1 MKFKITKAEF
11 DALTDEQ
18 KAQYTAKG
26 DGYQIKIEGMPDFD
40 AMEQKLNKLLDEK
53 KQGDETRR
61 KAEEDAKAEKDKA
74 DRLAGNLDAIDKSW
88 GEKLKQAQDAHQA
101 DKARYGAKLNE
112 LMVGNVAQ
120 QLAAKLF
127 GANAGV
133 LEHHVKSRIT
143 LEEGEN
149 GEFKTRVL
157 GLDGKPSALTTDDLE
172 KEFAGNKTFAPF
184 LVTTK
189 AQGPSGATSKTDVQ
203 PIERKQGQQLDNRS
217 IAMQAIDALGNE

>member
-1 MKFKITKAEF
+1 MKFKITKAQF
-11 DALTDEQ
+11 DAMTDEQ
-18 KAQYTAKG
+18 KAMYKPAGEGFQLA
-26 DGYQIKIEGMPDFD
+26 IEGLPDFD
-40 AMEQKLNKLLDEK
+40 GMQSKLDKLLDEK
-53 KQGDETRR
+53 KKGDE
-61 KAEEDAKAEKDKA
+61 AKTQAEKTAQEEAEKA
-74 DRLAGNLDAIDKSW
+74 ARLSGDIAALDKSW

-101 DKARYGAKLNE
+101 DKARYGSKLNE

-172 KEFAGNKTFAPF
+172 KEFSGNKTFAPF

-203 PIERKQGQQLDNRS
+203 PIEHKQGQQLDNRS